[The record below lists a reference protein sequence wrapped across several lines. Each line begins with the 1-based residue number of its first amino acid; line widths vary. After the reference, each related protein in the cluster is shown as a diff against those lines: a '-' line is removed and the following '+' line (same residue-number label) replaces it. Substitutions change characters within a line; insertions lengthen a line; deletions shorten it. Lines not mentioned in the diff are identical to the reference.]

1 MFKLPGT
8 FPVYHRIP
16 KAILYF
22 MKKLTTLILL
32 AFAIFELQNAVAQV
46 TDPILTRPD
55 VRQYGHPFTGVPDRR
70 DVSIYQVNIRSFS
83 NTGDFKGV
91 TERLDSIKALGVNVL
106 YLMPIYPVGILKST
120 NSPYCVRDYRG
131 INPDFGTLDDLRNL
145 VAGAHKRGMAV
156 MLDWVA
162 NHTSWDNPWMKNKGW
177 YLTDAAGNV
186 VSPPG
191 FNWYDVAQLN
201 FKNADMR
208 TAMIKSMKYW
218 VLTANVDGF
227 RCDYADGP
235 PSDFW
240 VQAIDTLRNVKGH
253 RLLFLAEGNRKDLF
267 PDGFDYN
274 FGFKFYGNL
283 RQVYRRGKTVHA
295 IDSINKVEYQYAS
308 NGQQM
313 VRYLTNHDV
322 NSSDGT
328 PLDLFGGE
336 RGSMAAFVVVAYMEG
351 VPFIYNGQE
360 VGMRTRLVFPF
371 TKTKID
377 WTPNPHV
384 TGEYKSII
392 AFRNHSNAIRRGQL
406 TSFSSA
412 DVCAFLKT
420 AGSEKVLVL
429 SNLRNKQVSFSLPQ
443 NLTGSKWKNVF
454 TNQKS
459 TLGNTVDLPPYSYL
473 VFKN

>member
-1 MFKLPGT
+1 
-8 FPVYHRIP
+8 
-16 KAILYF
+16 
-22 MKKLTTLILL
+22 MKKITALMLF
-32 AFAIFELQNAVAQV
+32 AFAVFQLQNAAAQV
-46 TDPILTRPD
+46 TDPILTAPD
-55 VRQYGHPFTGVPDRR
+55 VPQYGHPFTGVPDRR

-83 NTGDFKGV
+83 NTRDFKGV
-91 TERLDSIKALGVNVL
+91 IERLDSIKALGVNVL
-106 YLMPIYPVGILKST
+106 YLMPVDPVGVLKST
-120 NSPYCVRDYRG
+120 NSPCCVRDYRG
-131 INPDFGTLDDLRNL
+131 INPDFGTLTDLRNL

-156 MLDWVA
+156 MMDWVA
-162 NHTSWDNPWMKNKGW
+162 NHTSWDNPWIKNKSW
-177 YLTDAAGNV
+177 YLTDSSGKI

-208 TAMIKSMKYW
+208 RAMIKCMKYW
-218 VLTANVDGF
+218 VLTANIDGF

-240 VQAIDTLRNVKGH
+240 VQAINTLRNIKGH
-253 RLLFLAEGNRKDLF
+253 KLLFLAEGNRKDLF
-267 PDGFDYN
+267 ADGFDFN

-283 RQVYRRGKTVHA
+283 RQVYRRGKSVHS
-295 IDSINKVEYQYAS
+295 IDSINRVEYQYAS
-308 NGQQM
+308 QGQQM

-328 PLDLFGGE
+328 PQQLFGGE
-336 RGSMAAFVVVAYMEG
+336 RGSMAAFVIVAYMQG

-377 WTPNPHV
+377 WTPNPQL
-384 TGEYKSII
+384 TDEYKKII
-392 AFRNHSNAIRRGQL
+392 AFRNSSKAIRRGQL

-412 DVCAFLKT
+412 DVCAFLKQ
-420 AGSEKVLVL
+420 AGSQKVLVL
-429 SNLRNKQVSFSLPQ
+429 SNLRNKAVSFSVPQ
-443 NLTGSKWKNVF
+443 NLTGTKWKNVF
-454 TNQKS
+454 TGQKS
-459 TLGNTVDLPPYSYL
+459 ALGNTVDLPPYSYL

>member
-1 MFKLPGT
+1 
-8 FPVYHRIP
+8 
-16 KAILYF
+16 
-22 MKKLTTLILL
+22 MKKITMFLLL
-32 AFAIFELQNAVAQV
+32 AVMAFTLQNVAAQV
-46 TDPILTRPD
+46 TDPILTQRD
-55 VRQYGHPFTGVPDRR
+55 VPQYGRPFTGVPDRR
-70 DVSIYQVNIRSFS
+70 DVSIYQVNIRAFS
-83 NTGDFKGV
+83 STGDFKGV
-91 TERLDSIKALGVNVL
+91 TARLDSIKALGVNVL
-106 YLMPIYPVGILKST
+106 YLMPTYPVGILKST
-120 NSPYCVRDYRG
+120 NSPYCIRDYRG
-131 INPDFGTLDDLRNL
+131 VNPDFGTLADLRNL

-156 MLDWVA
+156 MMDWVA
-162 NHTSWDNPWMKNKGW
+162 NHTAWDNPWMKNKDW
-177 YLTDAAGNV
+177 YLTDSLGKV

-208 TAMIKSMKYW
+208 MAMIKSMKYW

-240 VQAIDTLRNVKGH
+240 VQAIDTLRNMKNH
-253 RLLFLAEGNRKDLF
+253 KLLFLAEGSRKDLF
-267 PDGFDYN
+267 ADGFDYN

-283 RQVYRRGKTVHA
+283 RQVFRRGKPVRS
-295 IDSINKVEYQYAS
+295 IDSINKVEYRPAS
-308 NGQQM
+308 DGQQM

-336 RGSMAAFVVVAYMEG
+336 RGSMAAFVVVAYMQG

-360 VGMRTRLVFPF
+360 VGMSARLVFPF

-377 WTPNPHV
+377 WTPKLQV
-384 TGEYKSII
+384 TGEYKRII

-406 TSFSSA
+406 SSFSSA
-412 DVCAFLKT
+412 DVCAFLKQ
-420 AGSEKVLVL
+420 AGTEKVLVL
-429 SNLRNKQVSFSLPQ
+429 SNLRNKAVSFNVPL
-443 NLTGSKWKNVF
+443 NLTGTKWKNVF
-454 TNQKS
+454 TGQKS
-459 TLGNTVDLPPYSYL
+459 TLSNTVDLPPYSYL